1 MLGRQ
6 QNNNTGQ
13 VGAALAAKMKAK
25 TKKREAVNN
34 LSKPVTAIVNEVFL
48 EELTDAPCPSIPKP
62 EHLAR
67 AANYL
72 RQRLGPSDPKTW
84 ISS

>member
-1 MLGRQ
+1 VLGRQ

-13 VGAALAAKMKAK
+13 VGAALSAKMKAK
-25 TKKREAVNN
+25 TEKREAVNN
-34 LSKPVTAIVNEVFL
+34 LTKPATTIVNEVLL

-72 RQRLGPSDPKTW
+72 KQRLWPSDPKTW